1 MPWRNAS
8 QRATT
13 EPLLIHDHFDYWARV
28 APDREFG
35 VDAKRR
41 LCFGDAAA
49 EVSRLASAL
58 QGAGVA
64 PGDRVAIVARNRIE
78 FPIASFAASRL
89 GAVVV
94 PVNVRLAPDELHFV
108 LEDAKA
114 RFALVDAPFAET
126 LQGIRGRLPRLDG
139 IVGLAE
145 ADDEALP
152 DGVTAYADFLET
164 AAHALPDR
172 RAALGDEAVQFYTSG
187 TTGRPKG
194 VVHSHLSLFLA
205 ACYWRSVFPI
215 TANERQ
221 LLVSP
226 AFHSG
231 GFLNFLHTSLCGA
244 SVYLL
249 AKFDPGEVLRLIA
262 EERLVRVSLVP
273 ATLDACLAE
282 VKETRRNRF
291 ESLRYLSYG
300 ASPISA
306 SSMRRALEV
315 FPCEIHQQFGQTEA
329 PILTHLMPDDH
340 LRGLEEPSLL
350 LSTGRPTVGCEIR
363 ILGSDGQSLP
373 TGERGEICAR
383 TPLVMKGYYGRPEAT
398 AETLRDGWI
407 HTGDIGFLDDRGYLS
422 IVDRLKDMIVSGG
435 ENVFAKEVEEC
446 LLAHPLVRE
455 AAVIGV
461 PSPRWGEEVKAV
473 IVLEGAPSLSAE
485 DLMAFCGEG
494 LAGYKRPRSVDFVT
508 ELPRNASGKVLKRVL
523 RDPYWKGHSRGVA

>member
-1 MPWRNAS
+1 M
-8 QRATT
+8 
-13 EPLLIHDHFDYWARV
+13 LIHDHFDYWARI

-35 VDAKRR
+35 VDGSRR
-41 LCFGDAAA
+41 LSYGAAA
-49 EVSRLASAL
+49 VEVSRLASAL
-58 QGAGVA
+58 HGAGIA

-78 FPIASFAASRL
+78 FPLASFAVSRL

-94 PVNVRLAPDELHFV
+94 PVNVRLAPDELRFV
-108 LEDAKA
+108 LEDCEA
-114 RFALVDAPFAET
+114 RHVFVEAPFAEA
-126 LQGIRGRLPRLDG
+126 LQGIRGRLPKQG
-139 IVGLAE
+139 GVVGLGE
-145 ADDEALP
+145 AGGVALP
-152 DGVTAYADFLET
+152 DGVTPYADFLET
-164 AAHALPDR
+164 AVDAPPAG
-172 RAALGDEAVQFYTSG
+172 RAAPADEAVQFYTSG
-187 TTGRPKG
+187 TTGPPKG
-194 VVHSHLSLFLA
+194 VVHTHLSLSVA
-205 ACYWRSVFPI
+205 ASYWRTVFPV

-262 EERLVRVSLVP
+262 EEQLVRVSLVP
-273 ATLDACLAE
+273 ATLDACLTE
-282 VKETRRNRF
+282 VKETRPERF
-291 ESLRYLSYG
+291 GSLRYLSYG

-350 LSTGRPTVGCEIR
+350 LSTGRPAVGCEIR
-363 ILGSDGQSLP
+363 ILGRDGQRLP

-383 TPLVMKGYYGRPEAT
+383 TPLVMKGYYRRPEAT

-407 HTGDIGFLDDRGYLS
+407 HTGDVGFLDEHGYLS

-446 LLAHPLVRE
+446 LLTHPAVRE
-455 AAVIGV
+455 VAVIGV
-461 PSPRWGEEVKAV
+461 PSSRWGEEVKAV
-473 IVLEGAPSLSAE
+473 IVLEGADSVGAE
-485 DLMAFCGEG
+485 DLMAYCSEG
-494 LAGYKRPRSVDFVT
+494 LAGYKRPRSVDFIA
-508 ELPRNASGKVLKRVL
+508 ELPRNANGKVLKRVL
-523 RDPYWKGHSRGVA
+523 RDPYWKGHSRGVS